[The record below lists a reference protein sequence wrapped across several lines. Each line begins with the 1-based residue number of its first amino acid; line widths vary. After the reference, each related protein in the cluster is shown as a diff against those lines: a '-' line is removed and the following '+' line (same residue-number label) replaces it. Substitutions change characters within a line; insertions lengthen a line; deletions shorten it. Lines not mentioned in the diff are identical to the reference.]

1 MVARLYMIVPSGYFD
16 LMIQSG
22 ADGNLSSFN
31 RSSESRSSV
40 SSNRRPLGI
49 PIQHLRPPSTQRTC
63 AVIALEL
70 GFSCWLFRLA
80 QTNKSAIGFCFV
92 DDTLGWAVEVI
103 HDIGGPV
110 LVPEA

>member
-40 SSNRRPLGI
+40 SSHGRPLGI
-49 PIQHLRPPSTQRTC
+49 PIQHLRPPSTQRDLC
-63 AVIALEL
+63 RNSVGA
-70 GFSCWLFRLA
+70 RL
-80 QTNKSAIGFCFV
+80 
-92 DDTLGWAVEVI
+92 
-103 HDIGGPV
+103 PV
-110 LVPEA
+110 PGSSKNDSPTMEMPKARWRNGE